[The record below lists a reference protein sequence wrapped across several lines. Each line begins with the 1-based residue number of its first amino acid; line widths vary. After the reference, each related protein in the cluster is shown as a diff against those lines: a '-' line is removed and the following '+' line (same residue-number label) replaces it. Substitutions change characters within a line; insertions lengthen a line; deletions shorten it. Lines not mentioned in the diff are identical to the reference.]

1 MIPFVLLYEHRRE
14 MVSGAGK
21 LSLAGGEGA
30 HHIPELPSW
39 LEIFNGLGITH
50 IEGAQL
56 LDIKFIAYSFLVMVF
71 IIVWMTIARKGMAIK
86 PTSKIYIVTEMFLG
100 GLRGFFGGVL
110 GHKEV
115 GKHIWL
121 IGTLFIYIMCMNL
134 NGMVPG
140 GFAPSASLG
149 MNLGMAAIVF
159 LYVQYVNFSRN
170 GVRKWFHHMLGSPND
185 AVTWGLSPLF
195 FVLHL
200 LEEVIRPV
208 SLSLRL
214 FGNILGKDILLGVF
228 IGLITIPVIS
238 WFKVMIP
245 LHWPFLFLALLL
257 SIIQALIFSMLS
269 AVYILLALPHGE
281 EHH

>member
-1 MIPFVLLYEHRRE
+1 MIPTVLVSEHGVDAAQGIE
-14 MVSGAGK
+14 QA
-21 LSLAGGEGA
+21 A
-30 HHIPELPSW
+30 HETAHAIPELPNW
-39 LEIFNGLGITH
+39 YVILKDLDVIHWNDKQIQDAAFIT
-50 IEGAQL
+50 
-56 LDIKFIAYSFLVMVF
+56 YSFLVMVF
-71 IIVWMTIARKGMAIK
+71 IIVVIALAKRGMAMR
-86 PTSKIYIVTEMFLG
+86 PTSRLYVAVEMFMG
-100 GLRGFFGGVL
+100 GLRDFFGGVL
-110 GHKEV
+110 GKKEI

-121 IGTLFIYIMCMNL
+121 VGTLFIYILCMNL

-140 GFAPSASLG
+140 GFAPSASLA
-149 MNLGMAAIVF
+149 MNLGMAVTVF
-159 LYVQYVNFSRN
+159 LYVQYTNFSRN
-170 GVRKWFHHMLGSPND
+170 GFGKWLFHMLGSPND
-185 AVTWGLSPLF
+185 KIMWGLSPLF
-195 FVLHL
+195 LVLHL

-228 IGLITIPVIS
+228 IGLITIPVVG